1 MHGET
6 LIECCPRPG
15 PSTGVQEGHVFPAPT
30 TFRKPFGEAEFIDAA
45 RRSNAVPI
53 PHPLAL
59 EVCAPRGLRLIHGVP
74 AAYSR
79 AAGETTVE
87 RLLRQIERIAP
98 LFDRDR
104 DVVQLVLEHFSGLLD
119 VDHVLQVV
127 ESLGRQFHFSP
138 DPDREFRV
146 AFGGAPPGAAE
157 IRRFAEA
164 GLNRASLSVTVPG
177 RRSAA
182 LRSRSIEP
190 VLQAVSAC
198 REAGLSST
206 ALTLRFDYAAYDEQ
220 TAADAIATLVADRPE
235 RIALTGRSLAAVAAA
250 GHRTLTDCGYR
261 LIGPDEYALPDD
273 ALAIAAAAGTLGIG
287 PSGYCAAG
295 DCDVLGFGAGALS
308 RIGDVWCRNL
318 SDVGAWE
325 SAIDAERLPLCCGH
339 ALDADERLRADIV
352 RDLLCRRRLD
362 IRAIERRWQVDFA
375 GYFADALA
383 KLRQHEKLGRLA
395 IGRDEL
401 RILSRDSDAI
411 RIIALCF
418 TPDYQ
423 NPGQDPR
430 PAGRHP
436 APPGRH

>member
-1 MHGET
+1 MHGAT
-6 LIECCPRPG
+6 PVECCPRPG
-15 PSTGVQEGHVFPAPT
+15 PSTGVQDRHVFPAPT
-30 TFRKPFGEAEFIDAA
+30 MFRKPFGEAEFVDAA

-74 AAYSR
+74 AAYTR
-79 AAGETTVE
+79 AAGEMYVE

-119 VDHVLQVV
+119 VAHVLRVV

-138 DPDREFRV
+138 DPAREFRV
-146 AFGGAPPGAAE
+146 AFGGAQPAAAE

-182 LRSRSIEP
+182 LRQRSIEP
-190 VLQAVSAC
+190 VLQAISGC
-198 REAGLSST
+198 REAGLRST

-220 TAADAIATLVADRPE
+220 TATAAIAALVADRPE
-235 RIALTGRSLAAVAAA
+235 RIALTGRSLGVVAAA
-250 GHRTLTDCGYR
+250 GQRTLSDCGYR

-273 ALAIAAAAGTLGIG
+273 DLAMAAAAGTLGIG

-318 SDVGAWE
+318 PEVAAWE
-325 SAIDAERLPLCCGH
+325 SAIDAESLPLCCGH
-339 ALDADERLRADIV
+339 ALDPDERLRADIV

-362 IRAIERRWQVDFA
+362 IRAIERRWQLDFA
-375 GYFADALA
+375 AHFAGTLA
-383 KLRQHEKLGRLA
+383 RLRRHEELGRLT

-401 RILSRDSDAI
+401 RILSRDGDAV

-418 TPDYQ
+418 TPDH
-423 NPGQDPR
+423 QDPGA
-430 PAGRHP
+430 AGRQP
-436 APPGRH
+436 APSGRH

>member
-6 LIECCPRPG
+6 LVECCPRPG
-15 PSTGVQEGHVFPAPT
+15 PSTGVQESHVLPAPT
-30 TFRKPFGEAEFIDAA
+30 TFRKPFGEAEFVDAA

-59 EVCAPRGLRLIHGVP
+59 EICAPRGLRLIHGVP

-79 AAGETTVE
+79 AAGEMYVE

-104 DVVQLVLEHFSGLLD
+104 DVVHLVLEHFSGLLD

-138 DPDREFRV
+138 DPAREFRV
-146 AFGGAPPGAAE
+146 AFGGAQPAAAE
-157 IRRFAEA
+157 IRRFAAA

-182 LRSRSIEP
+182 LRQRSIEP
-190 VLQAVSAC
+190 VLQALSAC
-198 REAGLSST
+198 REAGLRST
-206 ALTLRFDYAAYDEQ
+206 GLTLRFDYAAYDESV
-220 TAADAIATLVADRPE
+220 AADAIAALVADRAE
-235 RIALTGRSLAAVAAA
+235 RITLTGRSLGGIAAA

-273 ALAIAAAAGTLGIG
+273 DLSIAAAAGTLGIG

-318 SDVGAWE
+318 SEVGSWE
-325 SAIDAERLPLCCGH
+325 SAIDDERLPLCCGH
-339 ALDADERLRADIV
+339 ALDPEERLRSDIV

-362 IRAIERRWQVDFA
+362 IRAIERRWQLDFA
-375 GYFADALA
+375 AHFAGALA
-383 KLRQHEKLGRLA
+383 RLRRQEELGRLA

-401 RILSRDSDAI
+401 RILSQESRAI

-418 TPDYQ
+418 TPDH
-423 NPGQDPR
+423 QDPGA
-430 PAGRHP
+430 AGRPP
-436 APPGRH
+436 AAPGRH